1 MYNLA
6 TAGPG
11 VTGRPQRV
19 AGLGRAAWAELDL
32 DRSSP
37 VPLYHQIAQQLKQHI
52 EAGRL
57 EPRTM
62 LGNEIELAGL
72 LAVSRPT
79 LRKAIE
85 RLVEEGLLARRRG
98 FGTVVVPNRVKR
110 RLSVPS
116 LYDDLKSSGRSPS
129 TSVLVLAQRP
139 APENVARALD
149 LPAGA
154 PTVFIRRVRHADGAP
169 LALMQNYLPVGL
181 IAPSSADLE
190 NRGLFEL
197 LRSSGIEPHAVNE
210 MIGARL
216 STRAESQRLE
226 MKAGAPVL
234 TLSVVTYDKIGRI
247 IDFGQHAYR
256 ADRYSFETSHVIA

>member
-1 MYNLA
+1 MHNLA
-6 TAGPG
+6 TDAPG
-11 VTGRPQRV
+11 IAPRGQHVGRF
-19 AGLGRAAWAELDL
+19 GRAPWAELDL

-37 VPLYHQIAQQLKQHI
+37 VPLYHQIAEQLKQQI
-52 EAGRL
+52 QAGRL

-62 LGNEIELAGL
+62 LGNEIELAGQ

-85 RLVEEGLLARRRG
+85 RLVEDGLLARRRG

-110 RLSVPS
+110 RVSVAS

-129 TSVLVLAQRP
+129 TVVLALAMKP

-149 LPAGA
+149 VAIGA
-154 PTVFIRRVRHADGAP
+154 PTMAISRIRYADGAP
-169 LALMQNYLPVGL
+169 LALMRNYLPAAL
-181 IAPSSADLE
+181 ISLSSADLE
-190 NRGLFEL
+190 TRGLFEL

-210 MIGARL
+210 AIGARL
-216 STRAESQRLE
+216 STRSESRSLE
-226 MKAGAPVL
+226 MKLGAPVL

-247 IDFGQHAYR
+247 IDFGQHTYR
-256 ADRYSFETSHVIA
+256 ADRYSFEISHLIA